1 MSLHKEMKNK
11 IWFPMMNEITEKIK
25 VIINNLEQ
33 KRGPLLICALFL
45 REDSLAKW
53 DIIIAASWL
62 NPKEMESY
70 KTVSNELQEFLS
82 PSELVQISRIVLLD
96 QDDPVVSFL
105 LDLETVKNGGYKE
118 LPAET
123 LSDRFKF
130 TIKRAY
136 LLRSHRPR
144 GSS

>member
-1 MSLHKEMKNK
+1 
-11 IWFPMMNEITEKIK
+11 MNEIIEKLKVVIK
-25 VIINNLEQ
+25 NLEQ
-33 KRGPLLICALFL
+33 KRGPLLIYALFL
-45 REDSLAKW
+45 REDSLEKW

-82 PSELVQISRIVLLD
+82 ASELVQISRIVLLN
-96 QDDPVVSFL
+96 QDDPIVSFL

-118 LPAET
+118 LPVET
-123 LSDRFKF
+123 LSDKFRF

-136 LLRSHRPR
+136 LLRSHKLHK
-144 GSS
+144 SS

>member
-1 MSLHKEMKNK
+1 
-11 IWFPMMNEITEKIK
+11 MNEIIEKLKSIIK
-25 VIINNLEQ
+25 NLEQ

-45 REDSLAKW
+45 REDSLEKW

-82 PSELVQISRIVLLD
+82 ASELVQFSRIVLLD
-96 QDDPVVSFL
+96 QDDPVVSFI

-123 LSDRFKF
+123 LSDKFRFI
-130 TIKRAY
+130 IKRAY
-136 LLRSHRPR
+136 LLRSQRLHK
-144 GSS
+144 SS